1 MSLGLWLL
9 MTEQHERLNGGG
21 EDHWD
26 AGHHLGKREPACFG
40 SQSSD
45 AGVKRGGSATGC

>member
-26 AGHHLGKREPACFG
+26 AGHHLVKGIVPAWVLRAAMLG
-40 SQSSD
+40 
-45 AGVKRGGSATGC
+45 